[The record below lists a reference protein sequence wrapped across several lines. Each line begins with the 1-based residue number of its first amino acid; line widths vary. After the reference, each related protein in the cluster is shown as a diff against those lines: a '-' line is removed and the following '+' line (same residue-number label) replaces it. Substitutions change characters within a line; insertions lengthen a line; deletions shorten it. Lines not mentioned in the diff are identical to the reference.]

1 MRGELERVKRDER
14 IMGMIVENYEKE
26 VEKRKEQIN
35 AIRKEVGSTP
45 RGSKIMGFTRQSN
58 AN

>member
-26 VEKRKEQIN
+26 VEKRKEQI
-35 AIRKEVGSTP
+35 AALRKEGSTP
-45 RGSKIMGFTRQSN
+45 RGSKLMGFTRQSN

>member
-26 VEKRKEQIN
+26 VEKRKEQI
-35 AIRKEVGSTP
+35 AAFRKEGSTP
-45 RGSKIMGFTRQSN
+45 RGSKLMGFTR
-58 AN
+58 